1 MCVRAT
7 FLFCFSDSSEEIKAL
22 QKEIDELRKENE
34 VAIQAKDQ
42 EVSTSSSYC
51 H

>member
-42 EVSTSSSYC
+42 ELVHHLLIC